1 MIGTM
6 RILAKEI
13 VAGRSIQLIS
23 YRDLAA
29 K

>member
-13 VAGRSIQLIS
+13 VAGRGIQLIS

>member
-13 VAGRSIQLIS
+13 VARRGIQLIS
-23 YRDLAA
+23 YRDLAG